1 MAPSMSSSSKSPVTV
16 AVLAAAL
23 RANVNAAV
31 TFARTTWK
39 ARRHRRD
46 VGRLLHL
53 DDVALADIGLVR
65 GDVFAALAGSPFDD
79 PSSRL
84 RIIAVERR
92 AARRAQV
99 REWRDDRSIG
109 ARGLSTPVD
118 RSRADVW

>member
-1 MAPSMSSSSKSPVTV
+1 MASSMSSSKSPVTV

-23 RANVNAAV
+23 RANLNAAV
-31 TFARTTWK
+31 AFVRATWK

-53 DDVALADIGLVR
+53 DDVALADIGLAR
-65 GDVFAALAGSPFDD
+65 GDVCAALAGSPFDD

-84 RIIAVERR
+84 RILAVERR

-99 REWRDDRSIG
+99 REWLEERSVTPRGVAPSPDR
-109 ARGLSTPVD
+109 V
-118 RSRADVW
+118 RADGW